1 MGVTPWECRSEKEL
15 IKKLA
20 TIPFSVPEKSKLSS
34 HIKYLLNKMCSV
46 DKSTRMQR
54 EEFEG
59 LNLKNF
65 VSLNNFNDPL
75 SSSQKIEVSRKNMI
89 QSPPNKIKR
98 SKSKNKV
105 MSKEKGKADKEY
117 KLGKRKKS
125 VEKVEGRKRSL

>member
-1 MGVTPWECRSEKEL
+1 
-15 IKKLA
+15 
-20 TIPFSVPEKSKLSS
+20 
-34 HIKYLLNKMCSV
+34 
-46 DKSTRMQR
+46 MQR

-75 SSSQKIEVSRKNMI
+75 SSSQKIEVNRKNMI